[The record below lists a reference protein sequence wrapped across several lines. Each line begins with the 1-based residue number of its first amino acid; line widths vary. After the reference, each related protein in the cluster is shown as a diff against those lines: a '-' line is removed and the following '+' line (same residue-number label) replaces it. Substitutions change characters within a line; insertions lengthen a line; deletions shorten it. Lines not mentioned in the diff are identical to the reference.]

1 MKLLLSIL
9 LVFSFSLSLRSKV
22 VNVDKAKAL
31 AENFMSQKKSKKV
44 SFRLISTDM
53 TAKSKGDK
61 TESPYY
67 IFNEDDNNGFVIVSA
82 EDRLPS
88 IIGYS
93 LCGSISN
100 EMPEALKLFL
110 QSYSEYV
117 DDIRNGSVF
126 PNIHDIEISNGLPN
140 AVEPL
145 VAAQWDQMSPY
156 NKYTPAECPVGC
168 VAVAMAQ
175 IMHYYKWPN
184 VGNGSGSAIYDGK
197 AISVD
202 FTKSNYEWDAMKTT
216 TKELEEDE
224 TAADAVAK
232 LLYDAGV
239 AAKMEYT
246 STSSGSKAQNAM
258 NALMANFG
266 YKASTLRYSSP
277 EYFETTGEWLDI
289 VFSELANGRPVYYQG
304 YSPSTGSSR
313 DSYHAFVISGYDESG
328 RVHVNWGWGGSC
340 DGYYDIGR
348 LDPVGSKYAYT
359 NMLAM
364 VYGIEPAYDGEPGIY
379 SPTPYMGGEITVSVS
394 EVGCSAAGSESFSV
408 NYPQYGNRSAV
419 SGKWSIGIGIYDAGE
434 KFISKIQVGNISKT
448 IGVNQYYIGG
458 AFSCSLPANLSDGEY
473 VLKMFFKADG
483 EFVEP
488 DVVGGKAKNY
498 LRVVIANGRATFDR
512 LPATAINKITNE
524 SNEPTLIFDLNGVV
538 RGNDIDALP
547 HGIYFREGKKIVR

>member
-9 LVFSFSLSLRSKV
+9 LVFSFSLSIRSKV

-31 AENFMSQKKSKKV
+31 AEIFMSQKQSKKV
-44 SFRLISTDM
+44 SFRLISTDI
-53 TAKSKGDK
+53 TAKSKGNK
-61 TESPYY
+61 TDSPYY

-117 DDIRNGSVF
+117 DDIRNGYAF
-126 PNIHDIEISNGLPN
+126 PNNHDIEISNGLPN

-145 VAAQWDQMSPY
+145 VTAQWDQMSPY
-156 NKYTPAECPVGC
+156 NKYTPADCPVGC
-168 VAVAMAQ
+168 VAVAIAQ

-184 VGNGSGSAIYDGK
+184 VGNGSGSALYDGK
-197 AISVD
+197 AVSVD
-202 FTKSNYEWDAMKTT
+202 FTKSNYAWDAMKTT
-216 TKELEEDE
+216 TKELKEDE
-224 TAADAVAK
+224 VAADAVAK

-239 AAKMEYT
+239 AAKMKYA
-246 STSSGSKAQNAM
+246 SAGSGATGQNAM
-258 NALMANFG
+258 NALMTNFG

-277 EYFETTGEWLDI
+277 DYYETTEEWLDI
-289 VFSELANGRPVYYQG
+289 VFSELANGRPVYYSG
-304 YSPSTGSSR
+304 NSPETGSSR
-313 DSYHAFVISGYDESG
+313 DSNHAFVISGYDESG

-364 VYGIEPAYDGEPGIY
+364 VYGIEPAYDGESGTY
-379 SPTPYMGGEITVSVS
+379 SPTPYMGGEISVDLS
-394 EVGCSAAGSESFSV
+394 EIAYSATGSESFSV
-408 NYPQYGNRSAV
+408 NYPEYGNVSAV
-419 SGKWSIGIGIYDAGE
+419 SGKWSIGIGIYDANE

-448 IGVNQYYIGG
+448 IATNHYYLGG

-488 DVVGGKAKNY
+488 DVVGGKSKNY
-498 LRVVIANGRATFDR
+498 IRAVIANGKVILDKQPT
-512 LPATAINKITNE
+512 TAVNIVTKE
-524 SNEPTLIFDLNGVV
+524 ANEPALIYDLNGVV
-538 RGNDIDALP
+538 KGNDINSLP
-547 HGIYFREGKKIVR
+547 HGIYFRKGRKIVR